1 MSGAL
6 RISALFVLAGVT
18 AVGCIGIDVTPK
30 DAGVGASSDAG
41 ADAGIEGADC
51 IPLGGAT
58 LCTATSMCPELV
70 VDHDL
75 FPNCGF
81 RIRGGA
87 VDIQCACDDAL
98 CPLGT
103 PTTCAEAAQL
113 LESQSELSVCAQA
126 ADGRCTAVKASS
138 ASTQSTTC
146 DPSCRAECGNDPTC
160 LKLCG
165 C

>member
-1 MSGAL
+1 M
-6 RISALFVLAGVT
+6 LATVC

-30 DAGVGASSDAG
+30 DAGASAASDG
-41 ADAGIEGADC
+41 GSSADAGIEGADC

-58 LCTATSMCPELV
+58 LCTATSMCPDIV

-81 RIRGGA
+81 RIRGTT
-87 VDIQCACDDAL
+87 VDIQCACDGAL

-103 PTTCAEAAQL
+103 PTTCADATEL
-113 LESQSELSVCAQA
+113 LQSQSELSVCAQV
-126 ADGRCTAVKASS
+126 ADGRCTATKA
-138 ASTQSTTC
+138 TTTTTRSTTC
-146 DPSCRAECGNDPTC
+146 DPSCSSECGNDPTC